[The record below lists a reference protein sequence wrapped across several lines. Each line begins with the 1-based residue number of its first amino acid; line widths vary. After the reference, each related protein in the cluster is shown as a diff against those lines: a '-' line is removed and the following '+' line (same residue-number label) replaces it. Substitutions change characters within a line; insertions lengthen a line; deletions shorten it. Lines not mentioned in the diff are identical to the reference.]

1 MRPAG
6 APFPN
11 CHNLGSSGIS
21 AYLHEL
27 CTHLSP
33 SPPPFLDIGQISLT
47 QSVKLGG
54 PSHLAPQLLRTKQL
68 LVSSPSCCPRP
79 RTTHWCTTNTVLYMF
94 ITCRKHLSWLFLF
107 RWRENILFP
116 CGQLLY
122 FLLAVSI
129 CVLAWVSTIQPYPRW
144 PACLLQL
151 IVESPT
157 CILICTLH

>member
-1 MRPAG
+1 MKHVVMRPAG

-54 PSHLAPQLLRTKQL
+54 PSQPAPQLLRTKQL
-68 LVSSPSCCPRP
+68 LVSSLPPVVLVLAPLTDAPQIQSCTCSSHAESTCPD
-79 RTTHWCTTNTVLYMF
+79 YF
-94 ITCRKHLSWLFLF
+94 SSAGEKIF
-107 RWRENILFP
+107 
-116 CGQLLY
+116 Y
-122 FLLAVSI
+122 FLVGNFCIS
-129 CVLAWVSTIQPYPRW
+129 CWRSVFV
-144 PACLLQL
+144 CLLEYPL
-151 IVESPT
+151 SSPT
-157 CILICTLH
+157 HVDRPAFYS